1 LFDISL
7 QPMQPKTNPMKSHR
21 FLFLW
26 CWLFSLFMGGTA
38 LGQPLPIPAAPSLSA
53 KTYILQDF
61 ATGQILAESQADD
74 RVEPASI
81 TKLMTAYV
89 VFGELKRGNI
99 HLNDEV
105 VISENAWRTGG
116 SRTFVEVNTRVP
128 VETLIK
134 GVIIQSGNDA
144 SVALAEK
151 VAGTEEIFAA
161 LMNQQA
167 QKLGMSGSHFVNS
180 TGLPHQNHYMTT
192 RDIAILTRALIR
204 DFPEYYGWYS
214 ERKFTYNNIT
224 QYNRNTLLG
233 RDPSVDGCK
242 TGHTEAAGYCL
253 VSSAKRDGMRL
264 IAVVMGT
271 RSPKTRAQESLAL
284 LNYGFRFY
292 DTRSIYTAREPVTSV
307 RVWQGAN
314 EELPLGLADDLSV
327 TLQRGRWQE
336 LSSTIEVQD
345 SITAPITEGQNL
357 GVVIV
362 KLGEEALFSKP
373 LIALTTVPEGS
384 WWQQLIDWFLSFFV

>member
-1 LFDISL
+1 
-7 QPMQPKTNPMKSHR
+7 
-21 FLFLW
+21 
-26 CWLFSLFMGGTA
+26 
-38 LGQPLPIPAAPSLSA
+38 
-53 KTYILQDF
+53 
-61 ATGQILAESQADD
+61 
-74 RVEPASI
+74 
-81 TKLMTAYV
+81 
-89 VFGELKRGNI
+89 
-99 HLNDEV
+99 
-105 VISENAWRTGG
+105 
-116 SRTFVEVNTRVP
+116 
-128 VETLIK
+128 
-134 GVIIQSGNDA
+134 VIIQSGNDA

-336 LSSTIEVQD
+336 LSSTVEVQD

-373 LIALTTVPEGS
+373 LVALTTVPEGS
-384 WWQQLIDWFLSFFV
+384 WWQQLIDWFLSSFV